1 MDKKTPKFKHINKIS
16 ELSLSYVENLNI
28 QLDLLKVEYELKG
41 QSDKKDLLQKISI
54 DYTMNY
60 EELENKYIILKNNK
74 KTKKSVIQ
82 NEQLPVT
89 PAVAVLDVVII
100 NKTEY
105 WYESKDNGKIYNTEG
120 VVVGSFKDEQYILI
134 K

>member
-1 MDKKTPKFKHINKIS
+1 
-16 ELSLSYVENLNI
+16 
-28 QLDLLKVEYELKG
+28 
-41 QSDKKDLLQKISI
+41 
-54 DYTMNY
+54 MNY